1 MIEILFILMVNGEPK
16 TPTIKFHE
24 PMHVH
29 DCMEFGNSYRDT
41 HTVYDGDN
49 NLHVFRRNKGV
60 TWWGFI
66 CK

>member
-24 PMHVH
+24 PMDVR
-29 DCMEFGNSYRDT
+29 DCMKYGNNFRNK
-41 HTVYDGDN
+41 HTIYDSEN
-49 NLHVFRRNKGV
+49 NLHVFKVNKGV

-66 CK
+66 WK